1 MSLISPALA
10 DGFLFCFFFLSLG
23 PLGSLSLV
31 KNYFMGFFFFD
42 SSHLNGCEVISHCV
56 FYLHFPT
63 D

>member
-10 DGFLFCFFFLSLG
+10 DGFFFFLSLG

-31 KNYFMGFFFFD
+31 KNYLMCGFLD
-42 SSHLNGCEVISHCV
+42 SSHLNECEVISHF

-63 D
+63 G